1 MNIKLFLSQFYL
13 PAFYR
18 KRKTAELFRVT
29 AKTFGVKPAAVL
41 PAESESPDALLE
53 RYAEFSKNQVQVI
66 LKNKRLV
73 EGVKAGLFAGA
84 REMGVSLRNELN
96 LKNDRDFH
104 IATRLIYKALK
115 IDLEF
120 GQNGEIVIKK
130 CFFSGFYSEEICSLI
145 SSLDSGLI
153 AGLSG
158 GLKMSFYQ
166 RITEGCSCCRA
177 VISK

>member
-13 PAFYR
+13 PASYR
-18 KRKTAELFRVT
+18 KRKTAELFEVT
-29 AKTFGVKPAAVL
+29 AKAFGVKPAVVL
-41 PAESESPDALLE
+41 PTESPDALLE
-53 RYAEFSKNQVQVI
+53 RYAEFSKNQAQAI
-66 LKNKRLV
+66 LKNRRLV
-73 EGVKAGLFAGA
+73 EGIKAGLFAGA
-84 REMGVSLRNELN
+84 RAMGVCLRKELN

-104 IATRLIYKALK
+104 IATRSIYKALK

-120 GQNGEIVIKK
+120 VGNGEILIKK
-130 CFFSGFYSEEICSLI
+130 CFFSGFYSEEICFLM

-166 RITEGCSCCRA
+166 RITEGCSSCRA

>member
-13 PAFYR
+13 PASYR
-18 KRKTAELFRVT
+18 KRKTAELFDIT
-29 AKTFGVKPAAVL
+29 TKAFGIKPAAIF
-41 PAESESPDALLE
+41 PTESPDALLK
-53 RYAEFSKNQVQVI
+53 RYAEFSKDQTQII

-73 EGVKAGLFAGA
+73 DEIKAGLFAGA
-84 REMGVSLRNELN
+84 REMGVCLRNELN

-104 IATRLIYKALK
+104 IATRVIYKALK

-120 GQNGEIVIKK
+120 LGNGEIVIKK
-130 CFFSGFYSEEICSLI
+130 CFFSGFYSEKICSLM

-166 RITEGCSCCRA
+166 RITEHCSCCRA

>member
-13 PAFYR
+13 PASYR
-18 KRKTAELFRVT
+18 KRKIAELFKVT
-29 AKTFGVKPAAVL
+29 AKAFGVNPAAVL
-41 PAESESPDALLE
+41 REESPDVLLE
-53 RYAEFSKNQVQVI
+53 RYAEFSKNQAQVI
-66 LKNKRLV
+66 LKNRGLV
-73 EGVKAGLFAGA
+73 EGIKAGLFAGA
-84 REMGVSLRNELN
+84 RGMGICLRNELN

-104 IATRLIYKALK
+104 IATRVIYKALK
-115 IDLEF
+115 IELEF
-120 GQNGEIVIKK
+120 VGNGEILIKK
-130 CFFSGFYSEEICSLI
+130 CFFSRFYSEEICSLM

-166 RITEGCSCCRA
+166 RITEGCLCCRA

>member
-1 MNIKLFLSQFYL
+1 MNIKLFLSQFYV
-13 PAFYR
+13 PASYR
-18 KRKTAELFRVT
+18 KRKTAELFNIT

-41 PAESESPDALLE
+41 AAESPDALLE
-53 RYAEFSKNQVQVI
+53 RYAEFSKDQAQII
-66 LKNKRLV
+66 LKNKRSV
-73 EGVKAGLFAGA
+73 NGIKAGLFAGA
-84 REMGVSLRNELN
+84 REMGVCLRNELN

-104 IATRLIYKALK
+104 IATRVIYKALK

-120 GQNGEIVIKK
+120 VGNGEIVIKK
-130 CFFSGFYSEEICSLI
+130 CFFSGFYSEKICSLM

-153 AGLSG
+153 EGLSG

-166 RITEGCSCCRA
+166 SITECYSCCRA

>member
-13 PAFYR
+13 PASYR
-18 KRKTAELFRVT
+18 KRKTAELFKVT
-29 AKTFGVKPAAVL
+29 ANAFGVKLPAVL
-41 PAESESPDALLE
+41 PAESPDALLE
-53 RYAEFSKNQVQVI
+53 RYAEFSKNQAQAI
-66 LKNKRLV
+66 LKNRGLV
-73 EGVKAGLFAGA
+73 EEIKARLFAGA
-84 REMGVSLRNELN
+84 YGMGVCLRNELN

-104 IATRLIYKALK
+104 MATRVIYKALK

-120 GQNGEIVIKK
+120 LRDGEIVIKK
-130 CFFSGFYSEEICSLI
+130 CFFSEFYSEGICSLM

>member
-13 PAFYR
+13 SASYR
-18 KRKTAELFRVT
+18 KRKTAELFKVT
-29 AKTFGVKPAAVL
+29 ANAFGVKPAAIL
-41 PAESESPDALLE
+41 PDEGSDALLK
-53 RYAEFSKNQVQVI
+53 RYAEFSKNQAQAI
-66 LKNKRLV
+66 LKNRRLLD
-73 EGVKAGLFAGA
+73 GIKADLFAGA
-84 REMGVSLRNELN
+84 RTMGVCLRKELN

-120 GQNGEIVIKK
+120 VRNGEIVIKK
-130 CFFSGFYSEEICSLI
+130 CFFSEFYSEKICSLM
-145 SSLDSGLI
+145 SSLDLGLI

-166 RITEGCSCCRA
+166 RITERCSCCRA

>member
-1 MNIKLFLSQFYL
+1 MNIKLFLSQFCL
-13 PAFYR
+13 PASYR
-18 KRKTAELFRVT
+18 KRKTAELFKVT
-29 AKTFGVKPAAVL
+29 ANAFGVKPAAVL
-41 PAESESPDALLE
+41 SAESPDALLE
-53 RYAEFSKNQVQVI
+53 RYAEFSKDQAQII
-66 LKNKRLV
+66 LKNSKLV
-73 EGVKAGLFAGA
+73 DGIKAGLFAGA
-84 REMGVSLRNELN
+84 HTMGVSLRNELN

-104 IATRLIYKALK
+104 IATRVIYKALK

-120 GQNGEIVIKK
+120 AENGEIVISK

-166 RITEGCSCCRA
+166 RITDRCSCCRG